1 MVSCPNLRDIGGHAA
16 RDGKLVRTGLAY
28 RSDQLNPVADVDAAR
43 LAGLGLTSVF
53 DLRSPDE
60 AAARPDHLP
69 PGVRYAS
76 FDVLVDARLSGL
88 DDFERL
94 LRDPA
99 RANAVLGGG
108 RVNAVLARVYRG
120 FVSLPSACEGFR
132 QLFLSLG
139 RRDDLPLLFHCATG
153 KDRTGWAAAALLTL
167 LGVPRAAVLEDFLAS
182 NGYILPRY
190 APVIDAFAA
199 AGGERAI
206 LTAIFGVNAAHLDL
220 AFDEMTMRHG
230 SIERY
235 FADGLGIDASAQDA
249 LRTLYLEADSRPSGA
264 HPEVRLRVRSDG
276 RSGGSRTDRARRNV
290 RCPSRE

>member
-1 MVSCPNLRDIGGHAA
+1 MISCPNLRDIGGHAA
-16 RDGKLVRTGLAY
+16 RDGKVVRTGLAY
-28 RSDQLNPVADVDAAR
+28 RSDQLHPVADVDAAR

-60 AAARPDHLP
+60 AAARPDQLP
-69 PGVRYAS
+69 PGLRYLS
-76 FDVLVDARLSGL
+76 FDVLADARLTGL
-88 DDFERL
+88 DDFEQL
-94 LRDPA
+94 LRDPE

-108 RVNAVLARVYRG
+108 RVDGVLERVYRG
-120 FVSLPSACEGFR
+120 FVSLASAREGYR

-167 LGVPRAAVLEDFLAS
+167 LGVPRAAVVEDFLAS
-182 NGYILPRY
+182 NGAILPRY
-190 APVIDAFAA
+190 EPMIDAFAA

-220 AFDEMTMRHG
+220 AFDEMTRRHG
-230 SIERY
+230 GIDRY

-249 LRTLYLEADSRPSGA
+249 LRAMYLEEDSRSSA
-264 HPEVRLRVRSDG
+264 T
-276 RSGGSRTDRARRNV
+276 GGHAR
-290 RCPSRE
+290 